1 MPNTQIRITKT
12 DEMEKVL
19 NFFYRKFPLL
29 EDSEIVKMTLSI
41 VYNDM
46 KEKSDWLTE
55 EEEEGV
61 GQSLKDLK
69 EGKGFQGTAKE
80 VVKWLKK

>member
-1 MPNTQIRITKT
+1 VDNWNLK
-12 DEMEKVL
+12 
-19 NFFYRKFPLL
+19 
-29 EDSEIVKMTLSI
+29 S
-41 VYNDM
+41 
-46 KEKSDWLTE
+46 EKSDWLTE

-61 GQSLKDLK
+61 EQSLKDLK

>member
-1 MPNTQIRITKT
+1 MKKKFLIKGLKLRK
-12 DEMEKVL
+12 KVL
-19 NFFYRKFPLL
+19 K
-29 EDSEIVKMTLSI
+29 S
-41 VYNDM
+41 
-46 KEKSDWLTE
+46 EKSDWLTE

-61 GQSLKDLK
+61 EQSLKDLK